1 MEGSC
6 ELLGPLRWHRGL
18 VPVMQT
24 WEVANLEVLA
34 VAPAMAAVDKFVRQ
48 ALVSARHFGAH
59 SVA

>member
-1 MEGSC
+1 
-6 ELLGPLRWHRGL
+6 
-18 VPVMQT
+18 MQT

-34 VAPAMAAVDKFVRQ
+34 VAPAMAAVDKFVLQ